1 MWIEHNSRNRRVS
14 ISVLTDVSGR
24 SARISSVL
32 GLVQVAVEQLG
43 VGVVR
48 VQFLLLLQLLP
59 PPFVFLVHAEQGHEQ
74 AKQEAGYA
82 TGDQY
87 PRVPRLLRL
96 DLQPQDFRAPF
107 VQFHRSVRELLPRA
121 LPLRPLLAAIVHRPR
136 DDFTRVQPRVERV
149 ALAAA
154 RVELDRILGEIE
166 FLQGAKGGQIFR

>member
-1 MWIEHNSRNRRVS
+1 M
-14 ISVLTDVSGR
+14 
-24 SARISSVL
+24 
-32 GLVQVAVEQLG
+32 
-43 VGVVR
+43 
-48 VQFLLLLQLLP
+48 
-59 PPFVFLVHAEQGHEQ
+59 HAEQAYEQ
-74 AKQEAGYA
+74 AEQEAGYA

-154 RVELDRILGEIE
+154 RVELDRILGQIE
-166 FLQGAKGGQIFR
+166 FLQGAERGQILRRNGTDVVLGDVQIGEGWYRAQRRYPTQSVLRQLKQN